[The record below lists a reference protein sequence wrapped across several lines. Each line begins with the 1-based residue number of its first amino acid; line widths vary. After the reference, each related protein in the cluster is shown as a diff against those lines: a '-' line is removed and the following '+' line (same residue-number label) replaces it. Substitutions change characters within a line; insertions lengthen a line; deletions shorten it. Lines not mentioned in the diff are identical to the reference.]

1 MLDFGD
7 QVCVRFD
14 VHVYIFAGLLSIL
27 PISEL
32 RGAIP
37 YALANKVAIPVA
49 FIMCTLLNML
59 VAPAVFLFLSTL
71 HRLFCRMGWYDRA
84 VNRLLARAR
93 TKVKAKVDRY
103 GYYGVMLFVAIPLPI
118 TGAYT
123 GTLGA
128 WVLGLDRKKTIL
140 AVSAGVLIAGIVVTI
155 VASLGIEALSIFIK
169 PEG

>member
-1 MLDFGD
+1 
-7 QVCVRFD
+7 VRFD
-14 VHVYIFAGLLSIL
+14 VHVYLIAGVLSVL

-37 YALANKVAIPVA
+37 YALANRVAIPVA
-49 FIMCTLLNML
+49 FIMCTFLNML

-71 HRLFCRMGWYDRA
+71 HELFCRVGWYDRA
-84 VNRLLARAR
+84 INRLLSRAQE
-93 TKVKAKVDRY
+93 KVRAKVERY

-128 WVLGLDRKKTIL
+128 WVLGLDRKKTLL
-140 AVSAGVLIAGIVVTI
+140 AVSAGVLIAGIIVTI
-155 VASLGIEALSIFIK
+155 VAALGIEALSIFIK

>member
-1 MLDFGD
+1 
-7 QVCVRFD
+7 
-14 VHVYIFAGLLSIL
+14 VHVFIIAGLLSVL

-37 YALANKVAIPVA
+37 YALANSVPIPIA
-49 FIMCTLLNML
+49 FGFCTLLNML

-71 HRLFCRMGWYDRA
+71 HELFCRLAWYDRA
-84 VNRLLARAR
+84 INRLLARAQA
-93 TKVKAKVDRY
+93 KVKAKVDRF
-103 GYYGVMLFVAIPLPI
+103 GYFGVMLFVAIPLPI

-128 WVLGLDRKKTIL
+128 WVLGLDRRKTFL
-140 AVSAGVLIAGIVVTI
+140 AVCAGVLIAGIVVTV

-169 PEG
+169 KEA